1 MTCTIADTV
10 LSTQALTSVLLFQLT
25 EAKAKKNYQK
35 LPVRPWPCFF
45 PGKFWSPSLWF
56 GIRPPPF
63 FFRLTSNAFLTGWVS
78 GIEKKKEA
86 YHKKSRKRRP
96 GTPALLLWSLETR
109 RHEPKINMAEKLVD
123 VIVKLR
129 QRGKKG
135 STTETPVRQYTVKNV
150 PVFVCFFVSV
160 F

>member
-1 MTCTIADTV
+1 MISKSANT
-10 LSTQALTSVLLFQLT
+10 
-25 EAKAKKNYQK
+25 
-35 LPVRPWPCFF
+35 
-45 PGKFWSPSLWF
+45 
-56 GIRPPPF
+56 
-63 FFRLTSNAFLTGWVS
+63 FLTGSVS
-78 GIEKKKEA
+78 RIEKKKA
-86 YHKKSRKRRP
+86 NHKKSRKRRP

-150 PVFVCFFVSV
+150 PVFVLV
-160 F
+160 FLWAVTMLIFQIKRII

>member
-1 MTCTIADTV
+1 MNVGRWNYKTLALFFSWKV
-10 LSTQALTSVLLFQLT
+10 LISKSANT
-25 EAKAKKNYQK
+25 
-35 LPVRPWPCFF
+35 
-45 PGKFWSPSLWF
+45 
-56 GIRPPPF
+56 
-63 FFRLTSNAFLTGWVS
+63 FLTGSVS
-78 GIEKKKEA
+78 RIEKKKA
-86 YHKKSRKRRP
+86 NHKKSRKRRP

-150 PVFVCFFVSV
+150 PVFVLV
-160 F
+160 FLWAVTMLIFQIKRII